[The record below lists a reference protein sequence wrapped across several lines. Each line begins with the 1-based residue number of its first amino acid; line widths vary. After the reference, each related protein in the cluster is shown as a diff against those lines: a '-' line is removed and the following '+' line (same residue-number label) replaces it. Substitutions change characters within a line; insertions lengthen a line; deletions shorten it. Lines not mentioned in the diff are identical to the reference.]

1 MILPTS
7 LKYSD
12 NSLYIVY
19 STINI
24 DEFNKNKYYDD
35 CHHEEANIYTNDSKI
50 DAYPAFFIFHKS
62 RCGSLLLTE
71 MITQKQDM
79 IVFSEPHII
88 NQCLSLDIEHKL
100 KVKLLLTIITA
111 FCNECNKFNKEA
123 VFKFS
128 SYCLQY
134 IDMFNIFQTTKKIY
148 ITHDTLEVLK
158 SNLINPTD
166 EIRNNRFQLVNKFP
180 DFNPSSH
187 FLAYIFKM
195 DELGNKC
202 DYVINYNDIIKD
214 DFINTFNN
222 IFNINHMKNIT
233 I

>member
-7 LKYSD
+7 LKLTD
-12 NSLYIVY
+12 NSLYIIY

-24 DEFNKNKYYDD
+24 DELNKNKYYDD

-71 MITQKQDM
+71 MINQKQDM

-111 FCNECNKFNKEA
+111 FCNECNKYNKEV

-158 SNLINPTD
+158 SNLINPTN
-166 EIRNNRFQLVNKFP
+166 EIRNNRIQLVNKFP

-222 IFNINHMKNIT
+222 IFNINHMKNVT